1 MASLQHDDKED
12 PMHWPPPPSK
22 ATINGTYYLAFI
34 LGFIL
39 VCIGIMEKKMET
51 TIQGLGL
58 RV

>member
-22 ATINGTYYLAFI
+22 ATINGTYN